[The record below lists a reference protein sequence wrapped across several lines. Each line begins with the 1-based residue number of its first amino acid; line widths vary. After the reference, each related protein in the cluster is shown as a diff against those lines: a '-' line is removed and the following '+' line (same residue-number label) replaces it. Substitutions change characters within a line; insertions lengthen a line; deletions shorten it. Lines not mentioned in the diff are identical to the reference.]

1 MRLLDLFAF
10 KYNRTD
16 FHELNLDWIIS
27 DLRTLAETLENF
39 ISLNTIKYANPIQWN
54 ITTQYEANTVVI
66 DANDGTAYLS
76 VKPVPT
82 GVAITNTDYW
92 TPIFT
97 LNLLSANQNITLRD
111 DGSNVLATFASDTD
125 NWIIWNSTLYKVSQ
139 AIAVNEAYVV
149 GYNLTRYTV
158 ELFINDYVTS
168 IINKIGDLTNL
179 STTDKSSIVNAI
191 NEINQILQD
200 IKNIISNRY
209 VYNVKDYGATGDNL
223 TDDTDAFNVT
233 IAAANLT
240 GGTIIIPSGT
250 YIISDELTPISNFI
264 NVIGEKYATINST
277 ITTDQTLITCDSS
290 GISIKNLTFHN
301 DTKNGICIDTNT
313 LSLIENCTITQ
324 YDTQIYINASAM
336 VKVIRNYMTTPGSYQ
351 ILIENPDY
359 PDTGDHLIAFNTFDA
374 SVRNFACIRVNSG
387 GGLFIQSNKMM
398 NARYPIFE
406 AIDVSAT
413 SIILIEGNSIE
424 NYTDAGVYLGS
435 TATSYIPIT
444 GIVINGNQF
453 TSATGTAVSAIDRSS
468 LINIENNVISG
479 GSANGQYAFILGT
492 TATAPTKVKI
502 KNNNIQNIYGGCLYQ
517 GDAEYCD
524 VEIEKT
530 DSVLKRL
537 IYSVLTTSNTNRNK
551 GVINVGVA
559 SGTNQIIGT
568 SNIPIGRHIR
578 YSLSVEG
585 DTSADYTEGIVI
597 NNNPSVKTDIVA
609 GSSFTISL
617 GATSVLFYHTND
629 ESKHAILT
637 AEGSFNMLESV

>member
-1 MRLLDLFAF
+1 MRLLDLFVF

-27 DLRTLAETLENF
+27 DMKTIAETLQNF
-39 ISLNTIKYANPIQWN
+39 ISLNVIKYADPIQWN
-54 ITTQYEANTVVI
+54 ITTQYEANTVVV

-76 VKPVPT
+76 VQAVPS

-111 DGSNVLATFASDTD
+111 DGSNVLATFSSDTD
-125 NWIIWNSTLYKVSQ
+125 DWLIWNSTLYKVSQ
-139 AIAVNEAYVV
+139 PIAINEAYVV

-158 ELFINDYVTS
+158 ELFINDYVTN
-168 IINKIGDLTNL
+168 IINNIGNLTNL

-191 NEINQILQD
+191 NEINQTLQD
-200 IKNIISNRY
+200 IKNIISSRY
-209 VYNVKDYGATGDNL
+209 VYNVKDYGAAGDNL
-223 TDDTDAFNVT
+223 TDDTDAFNAT

-301 DTKNGICIDTNT
+301 DTKTGICIDTNT

-336 VKVIRNYMTTPGSYQ
+336 VKVIKNYMTSPGSYQ

-374 SVRNFACIRVNSG
+374 STRNFSCVRVNSG

-435 TATSYIPIT
+435 AATGYIPIT

-479 GSANGQYAFILGT
+479 GGANGQYAFILGT

-517 GDAEYCD
+517 GNAEYCD

-537 IYSVLTTSNTNRNK
+537 IYSILTTSNTNRNK

-597 NNNPSVKTDIVA
+597 NNSPSVKTDIVA

-629 ESKHAILT
+629 EAKQAILT